1 MPEPIQSSELEK
13 AVRDVSAVP
22 EPDAEFVNSLRARF
36 IAEGHASAIKHQE
49 IQMKNRSLTKRLT
62 WAMAVFLLVALVLLS
77 TNPTVVNALKRLLG
91 YVPNVG
97 IIDQSSQVRVLS
109 EPVTVTRDG
118 FTLTVEQ
125 AVLNNGMMTI
135 VYSYVMPADF
145 VYVPNPNGI
154 FGEAS
159 YLVLADGTRVDVV
172 AGKQVSTA
180 ECPSCSIRY
189 AIDLVPVPSGVE
201 SATFVVPTLVMMQAG
216 AAPEDWNIPLKL
228 KPAGPDDFAPVIE
241 LEVTPQP
248 TATQSV
254 SATPTEAVNTYG
266 ITNALDKV
274 VVLPDGYVLY
284 GITAWSDASVLPYGA
299 GAILAN
305 ITDANGADVP
315 YDYADPGIY
324 TLTSDQKIYWAY
336 KVGRDVATPL
346 TLNFVMTASL
356 PADGGSFTFDPGPNP
371 QMGQKWDI
379 NQDAVVNGQVVH
391 VLSAEQGGIEPG
403 FFMFSMKSDGNIV
416 GASIIDFAHPPEGFG
431 GGGGGVPET
440 TFAAG
445 FQYQMPMPQGPFT
458 YTFTNI
464 QIIIPGDWKL
474 TWNP

>member
-22 EPDAEFVNSLRARF
+22 EPDAEFVNALRARF

-49 IQMKNRSLTKRLT
+49 NQMKSRSLTKRLT
-62 WAMAVFLLVALVLLS
+62 WAVVVLILVALVLLS
-77 TNPTVVNALKRLLG
+77 TSPTVVNALKRLLG

-97 IIDQSSQVRVLS
+97 IIDQSAQVMVLS
-109 EPVTVTRDG
+109 EPVTMTRDG

-125 AVLNNGMMTI
+125 AVLNNGMLTI

-145 VYVPNPNGI
+145 VFVPDPNGI
-154 FGEAS
+154 FGESS
-159 YLVLADGTRVDVV
+159 YLILADGTRVDIV
-172 AGKQVSTA
+172 AGKQVNTA
-180 ECPSCSIRY
+180 DCPSCSVRY
-189 AIDLVPVPSGVE
+189 AMDLAPVPSGLE
-201 SATFVVPTLVMMQAG
+201 SATFVVPTLVMMQVG
-216 AAPEDWNIPLKL
+216 AAPEDWRIPLKL

-241 LEVTPQP
+241 LEVTPPP

-254 SATPTEAVNTYG
+254 SETPTESVNTYG
-266 ITNALDKV
+266 ITNILDKV
-274 VVLPDGYVLY
+274 IVLPDGYILY
-284 GITAWSDASVLPYGA
+284 GITAWTDPSVLPYGA
-299 GAILAN
+299 GAILAT
-305 ITDANGADVP
+305 ITDANGAQVP

-336 KVGRDVATPL
+336 KVAKDVATPL

-356 PADGGSFTFDPGPNP
+356 PADGGAFTFDPGADP
-371 QMGQKWDI
+371 QLGQKWDI

-403 FFMFSMKSDGNIV
+403 YFQFMMQSEGNIV
-416 GASIIDFAHPPEGFG
+416 GAAITDLAHPPQGSG
-431 GGGGGVPET
+431 GGGGGLPET

-445 FQYQMPMPQGPFT
+445 FQYQMPLPPGPFT
-458 YTFTNI
+458 YTFINV
-464 QIIIPGDWKL
+464 QIIVPGDWKL
-474 TWNP
+474 TWSP